1 MTRVARDIDV
11 PKLEPAVAAELVA
24 GVHEQST
31 ARWVCAARR
40 ACTAR
45 RGKSTAR
52 GRARAPPPP
61 ASWPATRPASWLLE
75 LLRRFMALDAQGQAA
90 WWLKKKY

>member
-1 MTRVARDIDV
+1 LPETLTYRSSS
-11 PKLEPAVAAELVA
+11 PPSSL
-24 GVHEQST
+24 
-31 ARWVCAARR
+31 RWLR
-40 ACTAR
+40 ACTSRAR
-45 RGKSTAR
+45 RGGRARRGESTAR

-75 LLRRFMALDAQGQAA
+75 LLCRFMALDVQGRAA